1 MTLASKDTEFIIY
14 SDIAFVFK
22 HFPTFLD

>member
-14 SDIAFVFK
+14 SDIAFFFK
-22 HFPTFLD
+22 HFPTLMD